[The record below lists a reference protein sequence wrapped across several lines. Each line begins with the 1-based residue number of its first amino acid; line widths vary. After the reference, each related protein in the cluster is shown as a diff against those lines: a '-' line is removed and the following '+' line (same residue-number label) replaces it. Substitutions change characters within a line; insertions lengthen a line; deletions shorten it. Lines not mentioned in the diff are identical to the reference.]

1 MLVQSRNIQLLV
13 WSAARLYPAQTL
25 LKIVFRI
32 RETVKFD
39 INQSLGIPFVSVARP
54 PCTPQHHYAKYSKIS
69 SWPLDFICGKDGGQ
83 TSITCVFRLAIW
95 TVCVMFYFQYFTEA
109 AVQRITGLTPV
120 LYYRTGLLKGKHI
133 KYCGNKY
140 KDLRV
145 SAIACKTWL

>member
-54 PCTPQHHYAKYSKIS
+54 PCTPQHHYAKYTKYQVGH
-69 SWPLDFICGKDGGQ
+69 LTLFVGKMADK
-83 TSITCVFRLAIW
+83 
-95 TVCVMFYFQYFTEA
+95 
-109 AVQRITGLTPV
+109 PP
-120 LYYRTGLLKGKHI
+120 
-133 KYCGNKY
+133 
-140 KDLRV
+140 
-145 SAIACKTWL
+145 